1 MTPWGPDSPG
11 GRVGPAPVRGR
22 RPAGKSSLSKS
33 DGQTSRV
40 MGKGREWLESI
51 TNIPGHLLTELPH
64 PPQPVAQMTA
74 LLLKS

>member
-11 GRVGPAPVRGR
+11 GRVGPAP
-22 RPAGKSSLSKS
+22 AGKSGLRNLI
-33 DGQTSRV
+33 GQMHTTLD
-40 MGKGREWLESI
+40 KGWEWLESI